1 MLAMA
6 SADQWGASV
15 LKLHDPAAIIDRW
28 NPEEPSQ
35 FFWIDDAFGVTQYES
50 DLARSWSRV
59 LPQVSAAL
67 RGGARIR
74 SEEHTSEL
82 QSRMRTLYADC
93 CLKKETYRNMDSAPD
108 RIQHKTE
115 Q

>member
-67 RGGARIR
+67 RGGASIVMTSRDSI
-74 SEEHTSEL
+74 HTRARRDPKQDAFKILIDSPVVIEL
-82 QSRMRTLYADC
+82 GATSH
-93 CLKKETYRNMDSAPD
+93 KK
-108 RIQHKTE
+108 
-115 Q
+115 